1 MYMNK
6 QPCYKSTGH
15 GKKTELKIKNCA
27 QELLNFFHFH
37 CLFSSIKLKIYL
49 CQFYKVGKIVQSP
62 LLLQEKGSLGQDIWN
77 AQLGLKILLS
87 QFNIELKAM
96 TQESWETL
104 ANYAEIKLPDY
115 QGSERQKLDLHIHN
129 LLLEMKKLPI
139 SQLLGIV

>member
-1 MYMNK
+1 MKNSDK
-6 QPCYKSTGH
+6 LLSSS
-15 GKKTELKIKNCA
+15 KI
-27 QELLNFFHFH
+27 L
-37 CLFSSIKLKIYL
+37 LKIYL

-139 SQLLGIV
+139 SQLLGVV